1 MVRVPQTARV
11 PPTQL
16 PSRYTA
22 KAVHAKAVQAQAVVT
37 MPPPIMMP
45 PVNVVQT
52 SEAASVDRS
61 PSEKRESQKP
71 PKPFMPECGAGTEA
85 AAILEKDVL
94 KYLAEAGTDGVDMS
108 SLGNV
113 TNFLSRFQMIFFPL
127 GAPKKRRA
135 WTSWLE
141 SLTGVKTQRSST
153 NSRVYLSASGHELSK
168 PLKKSTT
175 FEKAKEKLKQ
185 GRLAH
190 LKEKALKDDIFS
202 FLSREEPMKL
212 DRLSN
217 AFGVKETWEPK
228 KTFGCRFKSLFAG
241 KASPRWSSWLLRI
254 DGISLVNGVVSLET
268 RKRPTALDGH
278 VKDGSRELF
287 IPPLPMQSNGSM
299 PKITRRSRS
308 RARKREKHSRN
319 SSLRKTHRRKLR
331 RSRSKDKHRHKKRK
345 KSRSKR
351 RRSRSKRKRSRSRSR
366 RKKKNKKDRPTS
378 KRNKSKSMH
387 GRRRRHRSTS
397 TSSGSSS
404 ESTESSVPKPGQQPS
419 GEQFD
424 ASTALTLDSRTQQ
437 SIAQESGASTSAVKH
452 PSLPELPAG
461 VPHESESHSLA
472 ALVDDKAVSD
482 ACPQHA
488 DIMDNP
494 HNELEEWL
502 VKMDDGRGVL
512 TQYKESILLHF
523 GSLPELAASVTQQLK
538 PGVSVVQCV
547 DVEVFEALGVRALGH
562 KLILAKAILT
572 I

>member
-113 TNFLSRFQMIFFPL
+113 TNFLSRFQMIFFPP
-127 GAPKKRRA
+127 GAPKKRGA
-135 WTSWLE
+135 WTSW
-141 SLTGVKTQRSST
+141 
-153 NSRVYLSASGHELSK
+153 
-168 PLKKSTT
+168 
-175 FEKAKEKLKQ
+175 
-185 GRLAH
+185 
-190 LKEKALKDDIFS
+190 
-202 FLSREEPMKL
+202 
-212 DRLSN
+212 LSN